1 MTMASTICL
10 FAACSLGGWLWETLF
25 AILRTG
31 RWERRGFL
39 FGPVC
44 PIYGV
49 GVVSI
54 ILALRAAGSLGCEL
68 TDWWQVFLVSF
79 AGSMALEYATSWAME
94 RAFHAYWW
102 DYSNVPLNIRGR
114 TCVPAGLLFGGGG
127 LLAVYVLMPAMAQV
141 SASVPEVALE
151 ACSYL
156 VVLLMS
162 VDATLTVTVLTDF
175 EERVA
180 SADRSFNDRAE
191 AVTERVATT
200 VSSAPRRIRGEVAQ
214 TAADAS
220 ARIVG
225 GGERLERIAADAF
238 VGSMDAVHRSVV
250 GRIRGFRS
258 PERPEVSER
267 LSSILS
273 ALKSRR

>member
-1 MTMASTICL
+1 MASTICL

-54 ILALRAAGSLGCEL
+54 VLALRAAGYLGCEL
-68 TDWWQVFLVSF
+68 TAWWQVFLVSF

-127 LLAVYVLMPAMAQV
+127 LLAVDVLMPAMAQV

-225 GGERLERIAADAF
+225 GGERLERIAADTF
-238 VGSMDAVHRSVV
+238 VGSMDAVHRNVV

>member
-1 MTMASTICL
+1 MDICGYVAWFGL
-10 FAACSLGGWLWETLF
+10 FSVLGWVYECTYC
-25 AILRTG
+25 AIKNR
-31 RWERRGFL
+31 RWDNRGFL

-54 ILALRAAGSLGCEL
+54 VLALQAAGSLGCEL
-68 TDWWQVFLVSF
+68 TGWWQVFLVSF

-200 VSSAPRRIRGEVAQ
+200 VSSAPGRIRGEVAQ

-258 PERPEVSER
+258 PERPEVGER